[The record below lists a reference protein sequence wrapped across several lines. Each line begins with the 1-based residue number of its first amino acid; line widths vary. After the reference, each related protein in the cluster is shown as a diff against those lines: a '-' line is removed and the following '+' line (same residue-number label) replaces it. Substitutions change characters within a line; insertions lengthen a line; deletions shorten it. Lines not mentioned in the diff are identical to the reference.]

1 MAQKRTRLGRQLE
14 RALREVVAHQRGEL
28 ALSTRMVVQI
38 GLLADHP
45 QVLEPLAAAF
55 AREWPEWY
63 GVHGD
68 AVSDLRD
75 RSRRSGFPLGLV
87 AVEGDAAIGALTITE
102 KSVPSHPHLSPWL
115 IGFWVERSRRNRG
128 IGAQLLAASCRHAR
142 QQNINVLYVASAAAS
157 RLFAREGWSVID
169 TGTTD
174 LDATVNIF
182 SKATN
187 ESS

>member
-1 MAQKRTRLGRQLE
+1 MSVR
-14 RALREVVAHQRGEL
+14 
-28 ALSTRMVVQI
+28 I

-45 QVLEPLAAAF
+45 EVLLPLASAF
-55 AREWPEWY
+55 ACEWPEWY

-87 AVEGDAAIGALTITE
+87 ALDAGKAIGALTIAE

-115 IGFWVERSRRNRG
+115 IGFWVESSRRNRG
-128 IGAQLLAASCRHAR
+128 IGAQLLTASCRHAR
-142 QQNINVLYVASAAAS
+142 EQNIDSLFAASAAAS
-157 RLFAREGWSVID
+157 RLFAREGWLVID

-174 LDATVNIF
+174 LGATVKIF

>member
-1 MAQKRTRLGRQLE
+1 MSVR
-14 RALREVVAHQRGEL
+14 
-28 ALSTRMVVQI
+28 I

-45 QVLEPLAAAF
+45 NVLLSLAAAL

-87 AVEGDAAIGALTITE
+87 AIDGDAAIGALTIAE

-115 IGFWVERSRRNRG
+115 IGFWVESSRRNRG
-128 IGAQLLAASCRHAR
+128 VGAQLLAASCRHAR
-142 QQNINVLYVASAAAS
+142 QQNIDPLYVASADAS
-157 RLFAREGWSVID
+157 SLFVREGWSVID

-174 LDATVNIF
+174 LGATVNIF